1 MILPN
6 MNRRH
11 YFRHLA
17 AAAIA
22 GPGSMLVN
30 SMHTHAASLKKG
42 QKRCILLWMSGG
54 PSHLDTWDLKPGT
67 SNGGPFKPIE
77 TSAPGVMVGPY
88 MPTIAKQM
96 KHIAVLR
103 SLNSKEGSHERGT
116 YLMHTGNL
124 PVPTIEH
131 PGFGSILSY
140 ELGTKLGDF
149 ALPTC
154 VAING
159 GGFGP
164 GFLGMSHAPFVI
176 GTPGG
181 PIENMSLPGSLQAR
195 GGSPVDQ
202 RVAQMRLL
210 QRDAMWRGVEGR
222 FQKSQDQSAADHNTV
237 YNKTRSLLNSPL
249 TKVFKLDDEPAKLKE
264 AYGDNNFGKGCM
276 LARRLVEQGVPFV
289 EVQLGGWD
297 THARNFDALQNNL
310 HPALDKG
317 MGTLIEDLSARGLL
331 DDTLVVWMG
340 EFGRTPRINQ
350 DAGRDHWGRSWSIAM
365 AGGGIKG
372 GQAVGSTDNEGVDI
386 TDKPLK
392 VMDIVATM
400 SKAMGLNLDTQ
411 YTTPNGRPSKLIDG
425 GGAPI
430 KELF

>member
-1 MILPN
+1 MIN
-6 MNRRH
+6 SGMTRRH

-17 AAAIA
+17 ASAIA
-22 GPGSMLVN
+22 APGSLFLN
-30 SMHTHAASLKKG
+30 SLHANAASLKKG

-54 PSHLDTWDLKPGT
+54 PSHMDTWDLKPGT
-67 SNGGPFKPIE
+67 ANGGPFKPIE
-77 TSAPGVMVGPY
+77 TSAPGVMVSPN

-103 SLNSKEGSHERGT
+103 SLNSREGSHERGT

-149 ALPTC
+149 PLPTC
-154 VAING
+154 VAVNG

-164 GFLGMSHAPFVI
+164 GFLGMSHAPFAI
-176 GTPGG
+176 GNPGG
-181 PIENMSLPGSLQAR
+181 PIENMNLPGSLQV
-195 GGSPVDQ
+195 GTTPIDQ
-202 RVAQMRLL
+202 RISQLRTM
-210 QRDAMWRGVEGR
+210 QREAMWRGLEGR
-222 FQKSQDQSAADHNTV
+222 FMKSQDQSAADHATV
-237 YNKTRSLLNSPL
+237 YKKTKGMIFSPMMQ
-249 TKVFKLDDEPAKLKE
+249 VFKLDDEPAKLKE
-264 AYGDNNFGKGCM
+264 AYGDNNFGRGCL

-297 THARNFDALQNNL
+297 THAQNFDALTNNL
-310 HPALDKG
+310 QPTLDKG
-317 MGTLIEDLSARGLL
+317 MGTLIADLDSRGLL
-331 DDTLVVWMG
+331 QDTLVVWMG

-372 GQAVGSTDNEGVDI
+372 GQAVGSTDADGVEI
-386 TDKPLK
+386 KDKPLK

-400 SKAMGLNLDTQ
+400 SKAMGLNLDTS
-411 YTTPNGRPSKLIDG
+411 YTTPNGRPSKLVDG
-425 GGAPI
+425 GSPI
-430 KELF
+430 AELF

>member
-1 MILPN
+1 
-6 MNRRH
+6 
-11 YFRHLA
+11 
-17 AAAIA
+17 
-22 GPGSMLVN
+22 
-30 SMHTHAASLKKG
+30 
-42 QKRCILLWMSGG
+42 
-54 PSHLDTWDLKPGT
+54 
-67 SNGGPFKPIE
+67 
-77 TSAPGVMVGPY
+77 
-88 MPTIAKQM
+88 
-96 KHIAVLR
+96 
-103 SLNSKEGSHERGT
+103 
-116 YLMHTGNL
+116 
-124 PVPTIEH
+124 
-131 PGFGSILSY
+131 
-140 ELGTKLGDF
+140 
-149 ALPTC
+149 
-154 VAING
+154 
-159 GGFGP
+159 
-164 GFLGMSHAPFVI
+164 
-176 GTPGG
+176 
-181 PIENMSLPGSLQAR
+181 
-195 GGSPVDQ
+195 
-202 RVAQMRLL
+202 
-210 QRDAMWRGVEGR
+210 
-222 FQKSQDQSAADHNTV
+222 
-237 YNKTRSLLNSPL
+237 LNSPL

-372 GQAVGSTDNEGVDI
+372 GQAVGSTDNEGVEI

>member
-1 MILPN
+1 MIN
-6 MNRRH
+6 SGMTRRH

-17 AAAIA
+17 ASAIA
-22 GPGSMLVN
+22 VPGSFFLN
-30 SMHTHAASLKKG
+30 SLHANAAAVKKG

-54 PSHLDTWDLKPGT
+54 PSHMDTWDLKPGT
-67 SNGGPFKPIE
+67 ANGGPFKPIE
-77 TSAPGVMVGPY
+77 TSAPGVLVSPN

-103 SLNSKEGSHERGT
+103 SLNSREGSHERGT

-149 ALPTC
+149 PLPTC
-154 VAING
+154 VAVNG

-164 GFLGMSHAPFVI
+164 GFLGMSHAPFAI
-176 GTPGG
+176 GSPGG
-181 PIENMSLPGSLQAR
+181 PIENMNLPGSLQV
-195 GGSPVDQ
+195 GNSPVDQ
-202 RVAQMRLL
+202 RISQLRTL
-210 QRDAMWRGVEGR
+210 QREAMWRGIEGR
-222 FQKSQDQSAADHNTV
+222 FMKTQDQSAADHATV
-237 YNKTRSLLNSPL
+237 YKKTKGMIFSPMMQ
-249 TKVFKLDDEPAKLKE
+249 VFKLDDEPAKLKE
-264 AYGDNNFGKGCM
+264 AYGDNSFGKGCL

-297 THARNFDALQNNL
+297 THAQNFDALTNNL
-310 HPALDKG
+310 QPTLDKG
-317 MGTLIEDLSARGLL
+317 MGTLIADLDSRGLL
-331 DDTLVVWMG
+331 QDTLVVWMG

-372 GQAVGSTDNEGVDI
+372 GQAVGSTDADGVEI
-386 TDKPLK
+386 TD
-392 VMDIVATM
+392 
-400 SKAMGLNLDTQ
+400 
-411 YTTPNGRPSKLIDG
+411 
-425 GGAPI
+425 
-430 KELF
+430 